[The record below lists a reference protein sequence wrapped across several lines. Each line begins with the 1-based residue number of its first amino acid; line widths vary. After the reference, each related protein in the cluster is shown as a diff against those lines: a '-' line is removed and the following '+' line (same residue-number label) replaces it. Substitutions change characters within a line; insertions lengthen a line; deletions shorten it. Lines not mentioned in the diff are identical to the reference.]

1 MIILK
6 MFRSFISSEAPQLL
20 RQTHTDFSDFDP
32 APPNPN
38 PNPVTPTPNPTP
50 VTPTPNPTPV
60 TPTPTH
66 APAICPNVPIGAAAL
81 ACGLP
86 TSPSGATSPSGDLVP
101 QNLFGGSSEDDTDS
115 ESDDS
120 ESDTESDGSESDGS
134 DGATDVDLSSED
146 EDG

>member
-1 MIILK
+1 
-6 MFRSFISSEAPQLL
+6 
-20 RQTHTDFSDFDP
+20 
-32 APPNPN
+32 
-38 PNPVTPTPNPTP
+38 
-50 VTPTPNPTPV
+50 
-60 TPTPTH
+60 
-66 APAICPNVPIGAAAL
+66 
-81 ACGLP
+81 LP

>member
-38 PNPVTPTPNPTP
+38 PNP

>member
-1 MIILK
+1 

-38 PNPVTPTPNPTP
+38 SNPNPVTPTQ
-50 VTPTPNPTPV
+50 NPTPV

-66 APAICPNVPIGAAAL
+66 APAICPNGPIGAAAL

-86 TSPSGATSPSGDLVP
+86 TSPSGDLVP

-120 ESDTESDGSESDGS
+120 ESDTDSESDGSESDGS